1 MQQYFAERPQNTSV
15 REGQMAVLRCRVA
28 NQQGRVQWTKDGF
41 ALGKSAF
48 PLFLILRSQIASARL
63 IRPPRR

>member
-15 REGQMAVLRCRVA
+15 REGQMAVLRCRVG

-41 ALGKSAF
+41 ALGKSLF
-48 PLFLILRSQIASARL
+48 RPCSSSRLRPLFNNG
-63 IRPPRR
+63 PGN